1 MAPAAPG
8 PLARQAAGANE
19 LIRLAG
25 ELRPGEGLAQGEERR
40 LAVGEALA
48 WLSAWPGEH
57 WQERWEASA
66 AGRVSG
72 EEAEASGR
80 AQRRLGIGLATL
92 VCLEAVR
99 PGYPWLSRARYVA
112 AMFRQAHTP
121 QEFESLGEQAGHLG
135 VSPAGLREV
144 LDTVARVAIF
154 TGRSPSQLAPDDLVS
169 YVAEMRAAGRTPRRV
184 ELAWTL
190 LREAGW
196 LAGTPPTMRQHR
208 QHGQRSVAE
217 LVSRYQIACAPVRDL
232 IVRYLSERAPALD
245 YSTLRWLTYR
255 LTVLFWGDLERHHPG
270 IDSLRLPPDLAQS
283 WKRRLAHKPDGSP
296 RAQYLDILVSVR
308 SFYLDMAQWA
318 LADPAAW
325 GTWAAPCPVSEA
337 DLAAYPKAMR
347 RRTARMQQRTRT
359 LAPVLPSLVEA
370 ASRRLAHA
378 ERLLAAAANAEPG
391 SAFTVDDT
399 GYRRL
404 APRRPNEHR
413 CLRVIVLD
421 AGDRPVVD
429 GPRLTPA

>member
-1 MAPAAPG
+1 
-8 PLARQAAGANE
+8 
-19 LIRLAG
+19 
-25 ELRPGEGLAQGEERR
+25 
-40 LAVGEALA
+40 
-48 WLSAWPGEH
+48 
-57 WQERWEASA
+57 
-66 AGRVSG
+66 
-72 EEAEASGR
+72 
-80 AQRRLGIGLATL
+80 
-92 VCLEAVR
+92 
-99 PGYPWLSRARYVA
+99 
-112 AMFRQAHTP
+112 
-121 QEFESLGEQAGHLG
+121 
-135 VSPAGLREV
+135 
-144 LDTVARVAIF
+144 
-154 TGRSPSQLAPDDLVS
+154 
-169 YVAEMRAAGRTPRRV
+169 
-184 ELAWTL
+184 
-190 LREAGW
+190 
-196 LAGTPPTMRQHR
+196 MRQHR

-283 WKRRLAHKPDGSP
+283 WKWRLAHKPDGSP

-429 GPRLTPA
+429 GPRLTPARQEEEAFWAWAVVEVLRQSGARIEEVLELTHLSLRRYVQPSGELVPLLQVSPSKTDTERVLPIAPELVAVLARIIRRIKAGGEVVPVVSRYDPLEQAASAPLPYLFQRRWGHRPTVLTGGYVRALLDRLVDYAGLRDVDGAPLRFVPHDFRRIIPA